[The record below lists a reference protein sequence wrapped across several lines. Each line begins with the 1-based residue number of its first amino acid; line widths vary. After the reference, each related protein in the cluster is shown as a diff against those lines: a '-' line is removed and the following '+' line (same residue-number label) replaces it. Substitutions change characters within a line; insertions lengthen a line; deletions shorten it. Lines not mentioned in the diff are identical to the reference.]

1 MDGNRS
7 ALDSTYI
14 IDGITRELTP
24 AQILDACLAE
34 PGSIVHDCAKT
45 EPIIDEELDT
55 SIKACDTSSSR
66 IGEYLDKV
74 MRLRYSRKNFLNPFP
89 ESYAKGRVAAALIDA
104 IWRRG
109 HFRLGNL
116 TLDAFWKW
124 DSAPLGNMSAFYST
138 VEAACDYIDAL
149 GLRIHE
155 YSFEEVPG
163 ASSVLFR
170 PHILA
175 TEGVDEENDAEA
187 YSEQVGVDNPSLGA
201 RRKHPASL
209 RPDPKSWII
218 YVPFEVCNHR
228 LGGSLLSRVQ
238 GATGELPPA
247 ILDADYFMDC
257 YEVVRELVED
267 NIILSG
273 VTVSGGGLLTA
284 LKSMAAEGTGAEID
298 LSGLIAATGESNLV
312 RLLFSEVPGVI
323 IQIADIDYD
332 YIDAE
337 LLLQDVA
344 FYPLGH
350 PVAGTTEVTISMS
363 EKSGIQNILESII
376 RSQSSEGED

>member
-1 MDGNRS
+1 
-7 ALDSTYI
+7 
-14 IDGITRELTP
+14 
-24 AQILDACLAE
+24 
-34 PGSIVHDCAKT
+34 
-45 EPIIDEELDT
+45 
-55 SIKACDTSSSR
+55 
-66 IGEYLDKV
+66 
-74 MRLRYSRKNFLNPFP
+74 
-89 ESYAKGRVAAALIDA
+89 
-104 IWRRG
+104 
-109 HFRLGNL
+109 
-116 TLDAFWKW
+116 
-124 DSAPLGNMSAFYST
+124 
-138 VEAACDYIDAL
+138 
-149 GLRIHE
+149 
-155 YSFEEVPG
+155 
-163 ASSVLFR
+163 
-170 PHILA
+170 
-175 TEGVDEENDAEA
+175 
-187 YSEQVGVDNPSLGA
+187 
-201 RRKHPASL
+201 
-209 RPDPKSWII
+209 
-218 YVPFEVCNHR
+218 
-228 LGGSLLSRVQ
+228 
-238 GATGELPPA
+238 
-247 ILDADYFMDC
+247 MDC